1 MLPSGTVTFLFSDIE
16 GSTQLL
22 QAIGVSRYED
32 VLQQHR
38 RLLRAAFV
46 RHSGH
51 EFGTEGDAHFVAF
64 ARAVDAVRAASD
76 AQRALAT
83 HAWAEGERIRVRI
96 GLHTCEATVTGS
108 NYVGIG
114 VHRAAR
120 IGAAGHGG
128 QVVLS
133 QTTRD
138 LLADDPDVP
147 CVDLGAHRLK
157 DFGEPQ
163 RLYQL
168 AGPDLPREF
177 PPLRT
182 PEERRTNLP
191 ARLPPLFGRESE
203 LDAIRAMVLRGDAR
217 VVTLTGPGGTG
228 KTSLSRQAAADLLG
242 EFADGVYVVM
252 LQALS
257 EPELLLPAIAQT
269 LGVREA
275 AGQSL
280 SAYLAPKEI
289 LLVLDN
295 FEQIIGGAPTLA
307 DLLGEAPYV
316 KLIVT
321 SREPLH
327 VAGERVFPVPPLALP
342 DLRHGGEHLAIAA
355 CASVRLFVA
364 RAQSVQP
371 FFALTPQNAPAV
383 AELCVRLDGLPLAL
397 ELAAARTPLLSP
409 EAMLKRLG
417 ERLKLLTGGARD
429 VPQRQRTLRNTLRW
443 SYELLEPDE
452 RALFARLA
460 VFAGGFTLE
469 AAEAVCDADIATV
482 ASLVDRSMVR
492 RDGDRFGMLETIREF
507 ALEQLRASPD
517 ADSVRD
523 RHAAFFEAL
532 AEETYARRWH
542 DDKAGLDLLEREHD
556 NLRAA
561 LDELR
566 SRDAHRALRLAG
578 ALGWFWHLHS
588 HFGEGSRRLAEALKA
603 SPEPGEARARAL
615 AAAGEIAAWSGDL
628 ATARPCI
635 EAAVTLWRS
644 RGATQ
649 EVACA
654 LIDLGWGCFFAGDA
668 DARRYMEE
676 GLRPAAIG
684 RRSAARQSCANRAPP
699 GSRESPRARHRRT
712 HGARSARRGAGDTGS
727 PFGALRAPL
736 PGRLP
741 AHSRRLRRGRAALPA
756 RARARRGAWGPRG
769 NGDRDSGR
777 RDGGRR
783 LSATPCAPCGSG
795 EPPRRNSKRWP
806 SISRESSS
814 GARCSSATSDTHA
827 RSLARKA
834 PPHGTRGAVRPS
846 SRRSCW
852 RSAPISPPDLAP
864 RRTDLASRPALSR
877 GRRPPTGRS
886 SRSGTM
892 RR

>member
-1 MLPSGTVTFLFSDIE
+1 MASTSSCSRPS
-16 GSTQLL
+16 
-22 QAIGVSRYED
+22 R
-32 VLQQHR
+32 
-38 RLLRAAFV
+38 
-46 RHSGH
+46 
-51 EFGTEGDAHFVAF
+51 
-64 ARAVDAVRAASD
+64 
-76 AQRALAT
+76 
-83 HAWAEGERIRVRI
+83 
-96 GLHTCEATVTGS
+96 
-108 NYVGIG
+108 
-114 VHRAAR
+114 
-120 IGAAGHGG
+120 
-128 QVVLS
+128 
-133 QTTRD
+133 
-138 LLADDPDVP
+138 
-147 CVDLGAHRLK
+147 
-157 DFGEPQ
+157 
-163 RLYQL
+163 
-168 AGPDLPREF
+168 
-177 PPLRT
+177 
-182 PEERRTNLP
+182 
-191 ARLPPLFGRESE
+191 
-203 LDAIRAMVLRGDAR
+203 
-217 VVTLTGPGGTG
+217 
-228 KTSLSRQAAADLLG
+228 
-242 EFADGVYVVM
+242 
-252 LQALS
+252 

-364 RAQSVQP
+364 RAQAVQP

-469 AAEAVCDADIATV
+469 AAEAVCDAEIATV

-492 RDGDRFGMLETIREF
+492 RDGDRFGMLETVREF

-635 EAAVTLWRS
+635 DAAVTLWRS

-676 GLRPAAIG
+676 GLDLQQSVGDPLLVNRARTGLLQVLVSLHELDIVEPMAREALAVAQATRDLRSEHFAHHFLADCPLIRGDCAAAVPRYRRALELAVELGDRAETATEIQGVAMAAAGVGDSLRALRLGGAAAAEFEALAIDLSGIVFWSALLERYLGHARAELGAEGAAAWDEG
-684 RRSAARQSCANRAPP
+684 RRTPFEQAILLALGTDFS
-699 GSRESPRARHRRT
+699 
-712 HGARSARRGAGDTGS
+712 ARS
-727 PFGALRAPL
+727 RAT
-736 PGRLP
+736 
-741 AHSRRLRRGRAALPA
+741 A
-756 RARARRGAWGPRG
+756 
-769 NGDRDSGR
+769 D
-777 RDGGRR
+777 
-783 LSATPCAPCGSG
+783 
-795 EPPRRNSKRWP
+795 
-806 SISRESSS
+806 
-814 GARCSSATSDTHA
+814 
-827 RSLARKA
+827 
-834 PPHGTRGAVRPS
+834 
-846 SRRSCW
+846 
-852 RSAPISPPDLAP
+852 
-864 RRTDLASRPALSR
+864 
-877 GRRPPTGRS
+877 
-886 SRSGTM
+886 
-892 RR
+892 